1 MTLVQYF
8 DPSAHDDDMGDD
20 HNDDDYDDDD
30 DCHRSCLLSSHST

>member
-20 HNDDDYDDDD
+20 HNHDDDDD
-30 DCHRSCLLSSHST
+30 DCHRFCLLSSHST